1 MLRQEQ
7 WRLTWFTWP
16 QPLSLPPPSLSLSH
30 THRCRVP
37 RGKPTNLLPVL
48 QCRVGFVLTRYVC
61 SRGARVRSGALT
73 IPCGKRDGKRRGAA
87 RTCRCVHV
95 CARVCVCVCHVCVP
109 VCVCAR
115 ARQEKVAPIRC
126 DQPPRSGE
134 SSLAAR
140 HRFDAFRR
148 FF

>member
-16 QPLSLPPPSLSLSH
+16 QPLSLSPPSLSLSL

-73 IPCGKRDGKRRGAA
+73 IPCGKRDGKR
-87 RTCRCVHV
+87 
-95 CARVCVCVCHVCVP
+95 VCVCVCHVCVP